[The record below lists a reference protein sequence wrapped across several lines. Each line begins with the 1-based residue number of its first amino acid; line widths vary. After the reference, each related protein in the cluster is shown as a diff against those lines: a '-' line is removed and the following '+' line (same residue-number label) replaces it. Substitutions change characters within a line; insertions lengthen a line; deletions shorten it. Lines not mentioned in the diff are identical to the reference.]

1 VYIQRSSEDLHDDMI
16 VVKAE
21 ADLFIDGTMGT
32 KECGLSELAQV
43 LAA

>member
-1 VYIQRSSEDLHDDMI
+1 MYIQRSSEDLHEYMI
-16 VVKAE
+16 VVKPE
-21 ADLFIDGTMGT
+21 VDPFINGTMGT